1 MNLIRFISLIIRS
14 LEIFFHLHLL
24 TGLITYSGVAVL
36 LRKHLKHYQYRSV
49 NHEKVPF
56 EFFEAPFVSFIV
68 PAYNEGRHLIDT
80 IHAALSADYP
90 NFQVVIVNDGSED
103 ITMPLLLRH
112 YQMLPQSMF
121 ESNARIHSSAE
132 SLDSVNQ
139 FKPNQTLS
147 KLNVSLSQT
156 NIRQIYRS
164 ATHSRLIVI
173 DKPHSGK
180 ADSLN
185 VAIDYVDSP
194 YVCCMDA
201 DSIVTPD
208 ALRKLMTKFINQAD
222 LIALGGAISPSNE
235 IIIRQGELVRR
246 KTSQPVFVALQ
257 IIEYLRS
264 MTTWRTG
271 WSYLNGLL
279 IIGGALTVFKK
290 EALHQVGGYTSDTM
304 TEDLDIILTLHE
316 YHLNNNIPYHIW
328 TVPDVICWTR
338 APKTIKTLKSQRMR
352 WMYGAL
358 QSLNKHKGL
367 AYHKKSFL
375 IGWISFPHFVFIEAI
390 APIIE
395 MMGLICMITAA
406 AMGILSYEAVLVYA
420 CLVYALVG
428 LMSWYSLAIN
438 NHFIYS
444 FQSLRQ
450 VLRVGFIGLLEPMGY
465 RQRDAYW
472 RMKAWWCWLRNK
484 PVNWR

>member
-1 MNLIRFISLIIRS
+1 MSFVRYISLIIRG
-14 LEIFFHLHLL
+14 LEIFFHVHLL
-24 TGLITYSGVAVL
+24 TSLITYVGVSTL
-36 LRKHLKHYQYRSV
+36 LRKHLKHYSYRSV

-56 EFFEAPFVSFIV
+56 EFFESPAVSFII

-80 IHAALSADYP
+80 INAALSADYP
-90 NFQVVIVNDGSED
+90 NFQVLIVNDGSTD
-103 ITMPLLLRH
+103 ITLPLLKRH
-112 YQMLPQSMF
+112 YQLQGQDDAVATQKS
-121 ESNARIHSSAE
+121 R
-132 SLDSVNQ
+132 
-139 FKPNQTLS
+139 
-147 KLNVSLSQT
+147 LSQT
-156 NIRQIYRS
+156 PINQIYVS
-164 ATHSRLIVI
+164 ALEKRLTVI

-180 ADSLN
+180 SDSLN
-185 VAIDYVDSP
+185 VGIDYVDSP
-194 YVCCMDA
+194 YICCMDA

-222 LIALGGAISPSNE
+222 LIALGGAILPSNE
-235 IIIRQGELVRR
+235 IIIREGEVVRR
-246 KTSQPVFVALQ
+246 KTSQPAFVALQ

-290 EALHQVGGYTSDTM
+290 EAVIQVGGYSSDTL

-316 YHLNNNIPYHIW
+316 YHLYRNIPYHIW

-338 APKTIKTLKSQRMR
+338 APKIKEHLRSQRMR

-358 QSLNKHKGL
+358 QSLSKHKDL
-367 AYHKKSFL
+367 AYNRKNFL
-375 IGWISFPHFVFIEAI
+375 IGWLSFPHFVFIEAI

-395 MMGLICMITAA
+395 LLGIICILTAA
-406 AMGILSYEAVLVYA
+406 ITGILSYQAVLVYA
-420 CLVYALVG
+420 ILVYTMIG
-428 LMSWYSLAIN
+428 LMSWYALAIN

-450 VLRVGFIGLLEPMGY
+450 ILRVGLIGLLEPMGY
-465 RQRDAYW
+465 RQRDAFW
-472 RMKAWWCWLRNK
+472 RMKAWWYWLKNK
-484 PVNWR
+484 PLDWR